1 MTWIEKLY
9 RTCTVHTCHWYSTLP
24 LTYVHYISIK
34 LAACT
39 TAWMYVLCIYIISHA
54 VSWCMWNVRRRLYI
68 EESWKLKLFIVTNIT
83 NCLFEYW
90 FWSTSLHMLYIASGR
105 WINKWL
111 FEHHYYVHLYRG
123 SAVPEASWWVYLCLV
138 CHSDM
143 LANHTYT
150 IGSLYGSL
158 TSQCWYIHIISYS
171 TCVHKLAWINTVC
184 INYTT
189 GEFIV

>member
-1 MTWIEKLY
+1 MVQERQQITHLYWQWSRQDIMWWAVDSMPVVPYKIIVHVLQLLKERRYSDFVILITSLLIGLMEYALWIEKLY

-90 FWSTSLHMLYIASGR
+90 FWSTSFHMLYIA
-105 WINKWL
+105 I
-111 FEHHYYVHLYRG
+111 
-123 SAVPEASWWVYLCLV
+123 
-138 CHSDM
+138 
-143 LANHTYT
+143 
-150 IGSLYGSL
+150 
-158 TSQCWYIHIISYS
+158 
-171 TCVHKLAWINTVC
+171 
-184 INYTT
+184 
-189 GEFIV
+189 